1 MSRIAREIATAPD
14 SDDDRRGERMM
25 RGLSA
30 SVPLWLVI
38 GLASAASF
46 VTLTLYA
53 RRTTD
58 RLRALARHVDAWLG
72 ASDPEPIGLSLGNDR
87 RSRAWVRLGR
97 SLDEL
102 AASYAQRARTLDAER
117 PWRAQLVDALSQPAL
132 LFDADGRLHAAN
144 GSACDLMGLREPT
157 RGTTILETTASTGIV
172 QIAERVRES
181 REPMTVDVE
190 RAGRELRVGVS
201 LVGDETLIVLSD
213 RTRERQIEDL
223 RRDFVVNAS
232 HELKTPVTAIQT
244 LADAITVTLPSDPTR
259 ALSLVKRLNDES
271 ERLARLVNELLDLR
285 RLEVAGPLERVPVDL
300 AELVRLVVAEQLPR
314 AEARGVGIVVNVPE
328 SAPIAGVHADLE
340 AIVKNLVSNAVKYN
354 RDRGRVEI
362 TLRTEGAT
370 RVLTVADTGIGIR
383 QQDLPRIFERFYR
396 VDTARSRATGGTGLG
411 LSIVRHAVERHGG
424 AVKVE
429 SALGDGTTFTV
440 TLPIGSDG

>member
-1 MSRIAREIATAPD
+1 VVSDTGSPTEPTHDRPGAASERTMSAALDIQLALVAIVIA
-14 SDDDRRGERMM
+14 
-25 RGLSA
+25 
-30 SVPLWLVI
+30 
-38 GLASAASF
+38 GLAGALVSALVRRRNDARVTQLARTVETWIGATEPGSVMSSIEQGGHSAAWQD
-46 VTLTLYA
+46 L
-53 RRTTD
+53 
-58 RLRALARHVDAWLG
+58 LRALDALG
-72 ASDPEPIGLSLGNDR
+72 S
-87 RSRAWVRLGR
+87 
-97 SLDEL
+97 
-102 AASYAQRARTLDAER
+102 SYTQRARTLDAER
-117 PWRAQLVDALSQPAL
+117 PWRTELVDALGQPAL
-132 LFDADGRLHAAN
+132 LFDADSRLQAAN
-144 GSACDLMGLREPT
+144 SAACELMGVARPG
-157 RGTTILETTASTGIV
+157 RGSTILECTASSG
-172 QIAERVRES
+172 IAEVARRVRTE

-201 LVGDETLIVLSD
+201 LLGDELLIVMAD

-244 LADAITVTLPSDPTR
+244 LGDAIAVTLPGDPAR
-259 ALSLVKRLNDES
+259 AASLVRRLNDES

-300 AELVRLVVAEQLPR
+300 SAVARQVVAEQLPR
-314 AEARGVGIVVNVPE
+314 AETRDVTIDVELPD
-328 SAPIAGVHADLE
+328 SAPVAGVHADLE

-354 RDRGRVEI
+354 REGGSVAVG
-362 TLRTEGAT
+362 LRTEGGS

-424 AVKVE
+424 NVKVE
-429 SALGDGTTFTV
+429 SSLGEGTTFTV
-440 TLPIGSDG
+440 TLPIEPD